1 MTEKLRMPEIQ
12 PPMYP
17 SENFTLE
24 EAMAA
29 LEKVE
34 AEEKARRKA
43 RRQRARARLAAD
55 RGKDP

>member
-1 MTEKLRMPEIQ
+1 MTEKLRMPELQ

-34 AEEKARRKA
+34 AEEKARRRA
-43 RRQRARARLAAD
+43 RRRRARARSAAA
-55 RGKDP
+55 RGEGP